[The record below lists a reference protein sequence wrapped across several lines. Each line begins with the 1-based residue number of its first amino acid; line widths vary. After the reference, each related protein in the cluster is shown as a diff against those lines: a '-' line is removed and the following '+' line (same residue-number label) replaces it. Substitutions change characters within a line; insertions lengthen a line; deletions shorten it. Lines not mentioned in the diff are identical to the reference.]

1 MRGEGRYSVWTAGEE
16 LYVLEEELFKK
27 AAQLVEKKDC
37 YELARMLVV
46 IDKEV
51 YKYEEEARRLRLTG
65 ELDLDVYRELISSY
79 NGIRQ
84 KIFKLIN
91 ENKLSNDVSRL
102 FKLMRFSN
110 EVAGLYLT
118 GYLQELDS
126 QGATI

>member
-1 MRGEGRYSVWTAGEE
+1 MRGEGRYSVWTVGEE

-27 AAQLVEKKDC
+27 ASQLVEKRDC

-65 ELDLDVYRELISSY
+65 ELDLDVYREIISSY
-79 NGIRQ
+79 NSIRQ

-91 ENKLSNDVSRL
+91 ENKLGNDVLRL

-118 GYLQELDS
+118 GYLQELNA
-126 QGATI
+126 QGVTI

>member
-27 AAQLVEKKDC
+27 AAQLAEKKDC
-37 YELARMLVV
+37 YGLARMLVV

-110 EVAGLYLT
+110 EVAGLYLA

-126 QGATI
+126 QGVSL

>member
-110 EVAGLYLT
+110 EVAGLYLA
-118 GYLQELDS
+118 GYLQELNS
-126 QGATI
+126 QGVSL